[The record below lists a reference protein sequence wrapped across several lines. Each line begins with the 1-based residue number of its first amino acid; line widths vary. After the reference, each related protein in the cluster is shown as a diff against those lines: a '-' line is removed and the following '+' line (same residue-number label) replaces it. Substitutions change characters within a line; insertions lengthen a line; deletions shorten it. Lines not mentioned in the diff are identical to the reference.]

1 MTSPGSPGTALITGG
16 TDGLGRALACAYLR
30 AGWRVVVLG
39 RTDRRSTADAA
50 AIFLQVDLLSRNGL
64 EMVEPALADAG
75 VDAIQCLIHNAAT
88 GWVGDTA
95 AQTPESIDTIVAL
108 NVWAPIALTRLL
120 LPLVERAN
128 GRIVFIGSIAAFAPA
143 PSYAVYAATKT
154 AVDGF
159 ARSFAQE
166 MIGRVAVQV
175 IHPGPIRTA
184 LHARAGVAG
193 IDTRRFP
200 TPERV
205 AVRVLKATGRR
216 AWRAYPDLATAM
228 IACVANL
235 GRGLID
241 RIVDRRTVRT
251 PDPLHVAIA
260 NAAPQGMRV
269 ALVTGSGS
277 GLGAAIA
284 RTLLAAGFRV
294 LGVDVVPSDA
304 PSIDNHF
311 RSIEAS
317 IASNEGIDRIA
328 LIAAEEGKIDL
339 LVHCAGIS
347 DVGPFETQSLDRLD
361 QVVKTNLTGPMQLTA
376 RMLRDGRMSAQSSM
390 VFVSSLSH
398 FVGYPGAAVYA
409 ASKDGL
415 AHYARCVGIALR
427 ATGRY
432 CLTVFPGPMRTPHA
446 KRYAPAGADGRHRM
460 DPQDVAR
467 KILNAVARRSTRLV
481 VGRGARLAMVVGL
494 IAPGFVTSIMRRTL
508 FERLRGV
515 APAPGKSA
523 Q

>member
-1 MTSPGSPGTALITGG
+1 MMAPGLTRTALITGG

-39 RTDRRSTADAA
+39 RLDRRSTEDAA
-50 AIFLQVDLLSRNGL
+50 AIFLQVDLLSRSGL

-75 VDAIQCLIHNAAT
+75 VDAIHCLIHNAAT
-88 GWVGDTA
+88 GWVGDVG
-95 AQTPESIDTIVAL
+95 AQRPESIDTIVAV

-120 LPLVERAN
+120 VPLVERAH
-128 GRIVFIGSIAAFAPA
+128 GRIVFIGSIAAFTPA
-143 PSYAVYAATKT
+143 PSYAVYAATKA

-159 ARSFAQE
+159 ARSFAHE
-166 MIGRVAVQV
+166 MGGRVAVQV

-184 LHARAGVAG
+184 FHARAGAAG
-193 IDTRRFP
+193 IDARRFP
-200 TPERV
+200 SPERV
-205 AVRVLKATGRR
+205 ALRVLRASGRR
-216 AWRAYPDLATAM
+216 AWRSYPDLSTA
-228 IACVANL
+228 IVARVSNL
-235 GRGLID
+235 ARGLVD
-241 RIVDRRTVRT
+241 RIVDRRAVRT
-251 PDPLHVAIA
+251 PDLPHIAID
-260 NAAPQGMRV
+260 NPEPSGTRV

-284 RTLLAAGFRV
+284 GKLLAAGYRV
-294 LGVDVVPSDA
+294 LGVDVVATDPLGN
-304 PSIDNHF
+304 IDRF
-311 RSIEAS
+311 RPIEAS

-328 LIAAEEGKIDL
+328 AVAAEEEKIDL

-347 DVGPFETQSLDRLD
+347 DVGPFETRSLDRLD
-361 QVVKTNLTGPMQLTA
+361 QVVRTNLTGPMQLTA
-376 RMLRDGRMSAQSSM
+376 RMLGDGRMSAHASM
-390 VFVSSLSH
+390 VFVSSMSH

-415 AHYARCVGIALR
+415 AHYARCVGVALR
-427 ATGRY
+427 STGRC

-446 KRYAPAGADGRHRM
+446 ERYAPAGSDGRHRV

-467 KILNAVARRSTRLV
+467 RILDAIARRSARLV
-481 VGRGARLAMVVGL
+481 VGRGARLAMVLGV
-494 IAPGFVTSIMRRTL
+494 IAPGFATTIMRRTL

-523 Q
+523 H